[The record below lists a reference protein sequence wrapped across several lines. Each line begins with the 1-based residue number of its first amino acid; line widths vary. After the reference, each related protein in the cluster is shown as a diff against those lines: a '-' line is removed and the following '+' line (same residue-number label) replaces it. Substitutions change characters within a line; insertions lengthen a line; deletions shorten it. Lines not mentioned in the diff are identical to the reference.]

1 VSQLLRRA
9 AVAHWTLRVQANSY
23 SSL

>member
-1 VSQLLRRA
+1 VSELLRRA
-9 AVAHWTLRVQANSY
+9 TVAHWTSRVQANSY